1 MKEIHAG
8 ALARLACC
16 VLVLITF
23 GSMTLHAQFS
33 SGIEG
38 TVTDPSGAAVRNAT
52 ITLQS
57 LDTGASQTVTSSD
70 AGYYRFNALAAAAFK
85 LTVTASGF
93 KTSCRKTFSCRSRI
107 ITTINVVLPVGAAK
121 SEVTVSDAPPAHS
134 NRGG

>member
-57 LDTGASQTVTSSD
+57 LEH
-70 AGYYRFNALAAAAFK
+70 
-85 LTVTASGF
+85 
-93 KTSCRKTFSCRSRI
+93 RS
-107 ITTINVVLPVGAAK
+107 V
-121 SEVTVSDAPPAHS
+121 S
-134 NRGG
+134 NRHLIRRGLLSIQRPRGSSFELHRYSFGF